1 MRITI
6 VTDAWLPQ
14 VNGVVRTM
22 MRMVDELG
30 SRGHEL
36 QVISPDLFCSVP
48 CPTYAEIR
56 LALLPRRR
64 LQNKRRIRSA
74 ETPCRQEIPPPPEVC
89 EPAPD

>member
-1 MRITI
+1 MRIAI

-30 SRGHEL
+30 RRGHQL

-64 LQNKRRIRSA
+64 LQRLIDGFQPCAVHISTEGPRRPRVPPRS
-74 ETPCRQEIPPPPEVC
+74 
-89 EPAPD
+89 